1 MNLTSPKARLVFWCG
16 VTVFL
21 LAWNGVL
28 AVYANPFLML
38 QQHDGTQYHLL
49 VRNRLKGH
57 YEMEDSAHTVRAE
70 GENPIWRPA
79 LVWIEEP
86 LARWLGS
93 VQASARV
100 ASAAGATLLELGLL
114 WLAWICFG
122 PGAAGLVKVSMVL
135 PLAGTCFF
143 MRMAVGQGPESWAA
157 AALVAGMAALAL
169 ALRRQSWAWA
179 VSAGILAG
187 LAEWFRAG
195 SYLVFLIPAFL
206 YLVRAFWVRERGRG
220 LLPATAM
227 ATFVATVF
235 VSGLLVPS
243 RVNKTVVAM
252 THRLQEQ
259 VGVQCYVQLAPDAW
273 ARIYMSGLQLCPN
286 LLETNVD
293 YAVNQ
298 ARDAST
304 LTFVREHF
312 DELAGVYLDGVTGV
326 FTTGF
331 RGLRE
336 LTGEPV
342 FYFFVFGILFSLP
355 CRREMDFHA
364 LVLAAG
370 ALAHYFG
377 PVVLLR
383 GPDVTHYLL
392 VILPFFYV
400 VAAYG
405 VQRLVSTAAAVLK
418 YLFPKY
424 VDNSEQVAWP
434 MLAMGAAPLVCI
446 AVLFYHGALMHVI
459 ETYQEAE
466 RDRSAVTA
474 LNLDGEKV
482 AVRSMAWFEDLDV
495 ETVLLPYATAEQLV
509 NYAKANKL
517 DGLLLWEKEDPR
529 YTYFCAMPYPELQHP
544 TYASLK
550 DFHRALE
557 QTGAFDAPRYSGP
570 WSWYPLR
577 TKSGLTRKTGVPP
590 VRAGETPAPRKSGG
604 NNA

>member
-1 MNLTSPKARLVFWCG
+1 MNLTSPKARLIFWCG
-16 VTVFL
+16 ATAFL

-28 AVYANPFLML
+28 AMFANPFLML

-57 YEMEDSAHTVRAE
+57 YEMEDYAHTVRAE
-70 GENPIWRPA
+70 GQNPIWRPA

-100 ASAAGATLLELGLL
+100 ASAIGATLLELGLL
-114 WLAWICFG
+114 WLTSVCFG
-122 PGAAGLVKVSMVL
+122 PRVVGLVAISLVL

-157 AALVAGMAALAL
+157 AALVAGMAALVL
-169 ALRRQSWAWA
+169 ALRRQSWTWA

-195 SYLVFLIPAFL
+195 SYLIFLIPAFL
-206 YLVRAFWVRERGRG
+206 YLLRALLMRERGRRI
-220 LLPATAM
+220 LPATAI
-227 ATFVATVF
+227 AAFLAAVF

-259 VGVQCYVQLAPDAW
+259 VGVQCYVQLAPDAV

-286 LLETNVD
+286 LVETNVD
-293 YAVNQ
+293 HAINE
-298 ARDAST
+298 ARDVST
-304 LTFVREHF
+304 LAFVREHF
-312 DELAGVYLDGVTGV
+312 DELTGVYLDGIKGV

-342 FYFFVFGILFSLP
+342 FYFFVFGILLSLP
-355 CRREMDFHA
+355 CRRETDVHA

-392 VILPFFYV
+392 VILPFFYA

-405 VQRLVSTAAAVLK
+405 VQRLVTTAAVVLK
-418 YLFPKY
+418 RLFPKY
-424 VDNSEQVAWP
+424 VDDSEQVAWP

-446 AVLFYHGALMHVI
+446 AVLFYHGALTHVM

-474 LNLDGEKV
+474 LNLDGQKV

-495 ETVLLPYATAEQLV
+495 ETVLLPYARAEQLV
-509 NYAKANKL
+509 NYAQANGV

-529 YTYFCAMPYPELQHP
+529 YTYFCVMPYPELQHP
-544 TYASLK
+544 TFASLK
-550 DFHRALE
+550 DFHQALE
-557 QTGAFDAPRYSGP
+557 RTGAFDTPHHSGP

-577 TKSGLTRKTGVPP
+577 TRNGLTRRTGIAP
-590 VRAGETPAPRKSGG
+590 VRAGQTPAPRKSGG
-604 NNA
+604 NHA